1 MNLLVYLLAKKT
13 FWESVKYELEDI
25 AEMIKEFFLMIKE
38 VTYDVLAGFVGENV
52 VNMFLIGIGAL
63 VIMLICLK
71 IINR

>member
-52 VNMFLIGIGAL
+52 VNMLLISIGAL